1 MAGYTVRNL
10 KDVEDSAPKFG
21 MSPDVEAR
29 FANDDLDLESSGASY
44 LRLDSGVRMPFG
56 HRHRDQEE
64 LYVVVDGGGRVK
76 LDDDVVDL
84 RRWDA
89 VRIPP
94 EVMRCLEGGPDGI
107 ALVLFGAPQ
116 VGRDDVEMVQ
126 GWWSD

>member
-1 MAGYTVRNL
+1 MAAYTVRNL

-44 LRLDSGVRMPFG
+44 LRLGSGVRMPFG